1 MNRIDPRPAAPA
13 LNGNDGVQLQRH
25 MLQELER
32 QWLDNWGAAQAA
44 QPDAT
49 PPSVERGIPPAETK
63 PPATARGASG
73 TPCFQTAGSP
83 SGVASRQAS
92 DDAKRPVA
100 EQHSG
105 AAVYEKLSD
114 ASAAHR
120 DVQRDQAFGATGP
133 VQSVAATMPLPA
145 QPQNAVGT
153 WDGSAAHVGLESSSP
168 PSSVAVTAVA
178 AAVTSPDLI
187 FAGRSAPPA
196 QATGAE
202 DADARPRAR
211 HTSPAADRTE
221 GDIGPRKLTLRELAP
236 NLVQATL
243 RDTQLDLAASRLAAQ
258 GLARALMEAGY
269 AQAKV
274 IVNGQPSRGQATDG
288 DDTVPS
294 IPASPFTDTVSKEPI
309 HGN

>member
-44 QPDAT
+44 QPEAT
-49 PPSVERGIPPAETK
+49 PPSVEREIPPAETK
-63 PPATARGASG
+63 PPATASGASG
-73 TPCFQTAGSP
+73 KPGFQTAGSP
-83 SGVASRQAS
+83 SGVASRQAA
-92 DDAKRPVA
+92 DDARQPVA
-100 EQHSG
+100 EQHSD

-114 ASAAHR
+114 AGTKHR
-120 DVQRDQAFGATGP
+120 DAQRDQAIEATGP
-133 VQSVAATMPLPA
+133 VQSVAATMLLPA
-145 QPQNAVGT
+145 QPLNAGGT
-153 WDGSAAHVGLESSSP
+153 WNGSAAHAGLESSSL

-178 AAVTSPDLI
+178 AAATSPDLI
-187 FAGRSAPPA
+187 FTAPSAPPS

-202 DADARPRAR
+202 DADVPSRAR
-211 HTSPAADRTE
+211 QTSSAADQTE

-236 NLVQATL
+236 DLVQATL

-274 IVNGQPSRGQATDG
+274 IVNGQPSHGPATDG

-294 IPASPFTDTVSKEPI
+294 IPASPFTATVSKEPT